1 MSEAAEL
8 EILTL
13 INDLNSQ
20 LDKLIAHRIRLLA
33 YLQLKVHQRDWYG
46 VANAAMDIREVEAK
60 HTVLLNVRE
69 RI

>member
-20 LDKLIAHRIRLLA
+20 LDKLTAHRIQLIA
-33 YLQLKVHQRDWYG
+33 YLQLKVEQRDWHG
-46 VANAAMDIREVEAK
+46 VADAAMDIREVEAK